1 MIQMSFMK
9 SLKFSYSLVMLF
21 SIMACGNQQ
30 REQEKAELTPAK
42 QTEKTATFAGGCFWS
57 IQEGFTELKG
67 VSKATSG
74 YSGGLTK
81 DPTYEEVSR
90 ERTGHAEAVQVI
102 YDPAV
107 ISFSQLVEAFFY
119 MHDPTQLNRQ
129 GPDIGTSYRSIAFYR
144 TEEEQKQIAQ
154 VMLKFNRAQF
164 QSKPIV
170 TEVKAFEAFYPAE
183 LYHQNYYRLHPNDA
197 YIENVC
203 GPKLVKFR
211 KALPHLLKD
220 EFK

>member
-1 MIQMSFMK
+1 MK
-9 SLKFSYSLVMLF
+9 SLNFSYSIIMLLL
-21 SIMACGNQQ
+21 IAACGGQQ
-30 REQEKAELTPAK
+30 QEHAKAELTIAK

-102 YDPAV
+102 YDPTI
-107 ISFSQLVEAFFY
+107 ISFAQLVEAFFY

-144 TEEEQKQIAQ
+144 TEEEQKQIAS
-154 VMLKFNRAQF
+154 VMLKFNRAQLF
-164 QSKPIV
+164 QNNPIV
-170 TEVKAFEAFYPAE
+170 TEVKAFETFYPAE

-203 GPKLVKFR
+203 GPKLIKLR
-211 KALPHLLKD
+211 EALPHLLKD

>member
-1 MIQMSFMK
+1 MNCTKYLNLSGSLLLLVFMA
-9 SLKFSYSLVMLF
+9 
-21 SIMACGNQQ
+21 ACGNQQ
-30 REQEKAELTPAK
+30 REHAKAELTTAK
-42 QTEKTATFAGGCFWS
+42 PTEKIATFAGGCFWS

-81 DPTYEEVSR
+81 DPTYEEVSS
-90 ERTGHAEAVQVI
+90 ERTGHAEAVQVV
-102 YDPAV
+102 YDPAI
-107 ISFSQLVEAFFY
+107 ISFAQLVEAFFY

-154 VMLKFNRAQF
+154 VMLKFNRAKF
-164 QSKPIV
+164 QSTPIV

-203 GPKLVKFR
+203 GPKLVKLR
-211 KALPHLLKD
+211 EALPQLLKE